1 MQFLSIF
8 DDFHDFLRFL
18 SRQKLFFLKFFK
30 FEGDPVAVV
39 VRLRLGPVPVV
50 VAPSGCV
57 FYPVAVC
64 GSGSGFRVSC
74 GGVAGQSQ
82 PNLGTH
88 QERARSGNTRLGCC
102 RGLLI

>member
-1 MQFLSIF
+1 MPKIN
-8 DDFHDFLRFL
+8 
-18 SRQKLFFLKFFK
+18 FLKFFK

-74 GGVAGQSQ
+74 YR
-82 PNLGTH
+82 NLGFF
-88 QERARSGNTRLGCC
+88 
-102 RGLLI
+102 LLKWGICFHAFSCISEQM